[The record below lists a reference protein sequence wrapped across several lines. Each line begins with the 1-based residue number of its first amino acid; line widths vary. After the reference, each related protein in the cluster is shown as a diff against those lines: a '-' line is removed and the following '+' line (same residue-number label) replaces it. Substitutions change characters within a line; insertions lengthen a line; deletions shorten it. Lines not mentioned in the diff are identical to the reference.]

1 MKIDEQS
8 NSQIGEQ
15 LTIVDGNTMTCA
27 FCEESLGTISENFK
41 RNLAIEEVGV
51 EEAGPHYVDPSRYV
65 NADMVFRKF
74 YCPGCGTMLFTET
87 AQDGDPVVNEFEIA
101 ADGET

>member
-1 MKIDEQS
+1 MKTDEQS
-8 NSQIGEQ
+8 DSQIGEQ
-15 LTIVDGNTMTCA
+15 LNIVDESIMACS
-27 FCEESLGTISENFK
+27 FCEEPLGSISENFK
-41 RNLAIEEVGV
+41 RNLAIEEVDI

-87 AQDGDPVVNEFEIA
+87 AQDGDSVVNEFEIA
-101 ADGET
+101 AEGES